1 MSRAVNYIIEHRC
14 EICDKLR
21 DYFAFSLGLLTPIAI
36 PFLIMWMASY

>member
-14 EICDKLR
+14 EICEKIR
-21 DYFAFSLGLLTPIAI
+21 EAFSFSFFMLAPLAI